1 MTAIAAH
8 QVTPVECTPW
18 CGDGTGHADAEEVDE
33 QGCYSTERRVDL
45 LRIPVSG
52 QGPATTSLVTV
63 HLYRDAYDGR
73 AEPSSKKRTSRSPRT
88 PPTRSGSRS
97 RVRRSSSAPCYRSW
111 RTPRNR
117 GKTS

>member
-18 CGDGTGHADAEEVDE
+18 CGDGTGHADAEEADE

-52 QGPATTSLVTV
+52 QGPAHTSHVTV
-63 HLYRDAYDGR
+63 HLYRDAYPDGAGGAFLEDAHIEVSASTTDPLR
-73 AEPSSKKRTSRSPRT
+73 LSPSEAFELSAVIAELADAAQSR
-88 PPTRSGSRS
+88 
-97 RVRRSSSAPCYRSW
+97 
-111 RTPRNR
+111 
-117 GKTS
+117 